1 MKSKFI
7 HIICKCWSFCYC
19 HILLIGNN
27 SKCRNCC
34 SWFEYLAV
42 ITAELRTSLPFW
54 GDFYHGTG
62 SIYNSIIFYNSF
74 TIKLRVVSL
83 RTKYL
88 GMAVTLQLFDI
99 ENIKSMSLYS
109 SFTEILCSYFVW
121 CLLMF
126 LFSSFLKCFNEYYKI
141 IFP

>member
-1 MKSKFI
+1 MVLL
-7 HIICKCWSFCYC
+7 YC
-19 HILLIGNN
+19 HFLLIGNN

-42 ITAELRTSLPFW
+42 ITAELRTSFPFW

-62 SIYNSIIFYNSF
+62 SICNSIIFYNSF
-74 TIKLRVVSL
+74 TIKLRVVFL

-141 IFP
+141 IFL

>member
-1 MKSKFI
+1 MLL
-7 HIICKCWSFCYC
+7 CKCWSFCYW
-19 HILLIGNN
+19 HILLIETN

-34 SWFEYLAV
+34 SWFEYFTV
-42 ITAELRTSLPFW
+42 ITAEPKTSLPFW
-54 GDFYHGTG
+54 GDFYHDTG

-88 GMAVTLQLFDI
+88 GMSVTLQLFDI

-109 SFTEILCSYFVW
+109 SFTEMLCRYFVW
-121 CLLMF
+121 RLLF
-126 LFSSFLKCFNEYYKI
+126 LFSSVLKCFSEYYKI

>member
-1 MKSKFI
+1 MKPKFI
-7 HIICKCWSFCYC
+7 HIVCKCWSFCYC

-88 GMAVTLQLFDI
+88 GMSVTLQLFDI

-109 SFTEILCSYFVW
+109 SFTEMLCRYFVW

-126 LFSSFLKCFNEYYKI
+126 LFSSFLKCFNEYYQI
-141 IFP
+141 IFL